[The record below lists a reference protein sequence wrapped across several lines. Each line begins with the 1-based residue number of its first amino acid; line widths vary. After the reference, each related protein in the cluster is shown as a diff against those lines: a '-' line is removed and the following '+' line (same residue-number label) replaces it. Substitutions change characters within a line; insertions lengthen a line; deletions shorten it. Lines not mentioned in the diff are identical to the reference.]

1 MCGIC
6 GLVGTRDDFA
16 VDEELVT
23 TMRELIHHRGPDDGG
38 SWHSPEHRVALA
50 HRRLSIIDLRPTGHQ
65 PMSNED
71 GTVWI
76 TFGGEIYNHR
86 DLRPEL

>member
-6 GLVGTRDDFA
+6 GLLGTRDDFA

-38 SWHSPEHRVALA
+38 SWHSP
-50 HRRLSIIDLRPTGHQ
+50 
-65 PMSNED
+65 
-71 GTVWI
+71 
-76 TFGGEIYNHR
+76 
-86 DLRPEL
+86 